1 MQGHGSCQ
9 VLPSSNICKVG
20 KKFSYCL
27 QVLVLWCILG
37 PITARSVPGAPP
49 LEFTGQGRR
58 LHFPDSLPN
67 YLFGQRRSIV
77 PVHHQD
83 RCLQWLRLRGGSQV
97 QQQQQ
102 QQHRPQVQEVIGWEP
117 DMELLQVMHD
127 YLDKTLLPTV
137 QDRAAGEQGLQ
148 ELQTRQGFVPAL
160 FTVVGTAVV
169 RLDVRQAAAL
179 YCKNFIRHNWLGASS
194 ISGCASS
201 ENAVQTINIDDH
213 NRVVEGGAEEEDLSE
228 ASSTPTLGGGAK
240 DAGQRLRRTHTHTV
254 GISATDREIVHR
266 MLVPAYLAGLLTLLL
281 HCNTTRPY
289 Y

>member
-1 MQGHGSCQ
+1 
-9 VLPSSNICKVG
+9 
-20 KKFSYCL
+20 
-27 QVLVLWCILG
+27 
-37 PITARSVPGAPP
+37 
-49 LEFTGQGRR
+49 
-58 LHFPDSLPN
+58 
-67 YLFGQRRSIV
+67 
-77 PVHHQD
+77 
-83 RCLQWLRLRGGSQV
+83 
-97 QQQQQ
+97 
-102 QQHRPQVQEVIGWEP
+102 VQEVIGWEP
-117 DMELLQVMHD
+117 DMELLKVMHD

-194 ISGCASS
+194 MSGCASS
-201 ENAVQTINIDDH
+201 ENAVQTTNIDDH

-228 ASSTPTLGGGAK
+228 ASSTPTLGGGAE
-240 DAGQRLRRTHTHTV
+240 ATGQRPLRTHTHTSV

-281 HCNTTRPY
+281 HCSTTRPY